1 MKVKVRAFS
10 KMTAQVFLI
19 IRGGGTI
26 PLMAIAGP
34 FDRLKGK
41 RIKRKKLDL
50 LDIDAKGIGHE
61 KG

>member
-1 MKVKVRAFS
+1 
-10 KMTAQVFLI
+10 MTAQVFLI